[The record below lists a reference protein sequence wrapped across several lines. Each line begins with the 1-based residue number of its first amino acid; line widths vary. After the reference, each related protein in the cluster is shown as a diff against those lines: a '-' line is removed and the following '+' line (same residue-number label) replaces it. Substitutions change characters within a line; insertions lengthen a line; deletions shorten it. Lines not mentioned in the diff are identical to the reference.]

1 MKRALLTSALL
12 VAGLGVAVPVFAQGG
27 PQPGGPGPAGG
38 PDRHFARMCEDQ
50 EARLAGK
57 LAYAEKKLNITEQ
70 QRAAWT
76 KFADAARSSL
86 KPTQDLCVKFKD
98 APRPAALPQRL
109 ERAEQMM
116 QAHLQ
121 QVQTVRPALTDL
133 YAQLTPDQQKQADRM
148 LNQGPGGM
156 GGHMGKH
163 MGGHHG
169 GWGDH
174 DGPRH
179 HGMGPGG
186 MGQGGMGQG
195 GMMGPGNGPGQGPG
209 KAPQEQ
215 PKN

>member
-98 APRPAALPQRL
+98 TPPPAALPQRL

-148 LNQGPGGM
+148 LNPGPGGM
-156 GGHMGKH
+156 GGHH
-163 MGGHHG
+163 MGPHHG
-169 GWGDH
+169 GPG
-174 DGPRH
+174 H
-179 HGMGPGG
+179 HGMGPGK
-186 MGQGGMGQG
+186 
-195 GMMGPGNGPGQGPG
+195 GPGPGPAP
-209 KAPQEQ
+209 APQEP
-215 PKN
+215 PKG

>member
-27 PQPGGPGPAGG
+27 PQPGGPGGPGG
-38 PDRHFARMCEDQ
+38 PDRHFAGMCEDQ

-57 LAYAEKKLNITEQ
+57 LAYAEKKLHITDQ

-121 QVQTVRPALTDL
+121 QLQTVRPALTDL
-133 YAQLTPDQQKQADRM
+133 YAQLTPDQQKEADHM
-148 LNQGPGGM
+148 LNQGPGGRM
-156 GGHMGKH
+156 GM
-163 MGGHHG
+163 HHG
-169 GWGDH
+169 GPGGWDH

-179 HGMGPGG
+179 HGMGSGGMGPGG
-186 MGQGGMGQG
+186 MGP
-195 GMMGPGNGPGQGPG
+195 GMMGPGNGPGNGPA

-215 PKN
+215 PKG

>member
-27 PQPGGPGPAGG
+27 PQPGGPGMGPGAGG

-57 LAYAEKKLNITEQ
+57 LAYAEKKLNITDQ

-109 ERAEQMM
+109 ERVEQMM

-121 QVQTVRPALTDL
+121 QIQTVRPALTDL

-156 GGHMGKH
+156 GGR

-169 GWGDH
+169 GHMGGPGGWDH

-186 MGQGGMGQG
+186 MGPGK
-195 GMMGPGNGPGQGPG
+195 GPGPGPAP
-209 KAPQEQ
+209 APQEQ
-215 PKN
+215 PKQ

>member
-27 PQPGGPGPAGG
+27 PQPGGPGMGPGAGG

-57 LAYAEKKLNITEQ
+57 LAYAEKKLNITDQ

-121 QVQTVRPALTDL
+121 QIQTVRPALTDL

-156 GGHMGKH
+156 GGR

-169 GWGDH
+169 GHMGGPGGWDH

-186 MGQGGMGQG
+186 MGPGK
-195 GMMGPGNGPGQGPG
+195 GPGPGPAP
-209 KAPQEQ
+209 APQEQ
-215 PKN
+215 PKQ

>member
-27 PQPGGPGPAGG
+27 PQPGGPGPG

-76 KFADAARSSL
+76 KFADAARTSL
-86 KPTQDLCVKFKD
+86 KPMQDLCVKFKD
-98 APRPAALPQRL
+98 QPPPAALPQRL
-109 ERAEQMM
+109 DRVEQMM

-121 QVQTVRPALTDL
+121 QIQTVKPALTDL
-133 YAQLTPDQQKQADRM
+133 YAQLTPDQQKQAERILHQGM
-148 LNQGPGGM
+148 GGPGGM
-156 GGHMGKH
+156 GRM
-163 MGGHHG
+163 GHHG
-169 GWGDH
+169 GPGGWDH

-179 HGMGPGG
+179 HGPG
-186 MGQGGMGQG
+186 M
-195 GMMGPGNGPGQGPG
+195 PPAPPPAPLP
-209 KAPQEQ
+209 APQDA

>member
-27 PQPGGPGPAGG
+27 PAGGPGMGPGAGPGAGMGPGAGG

-98 APRPAALPQRL
+98 TPPPAALPQRL

-121 QVQTVRPALTDL
+121 QIQTVRPALTDL
-133 YAQLTPDQQKQADRM
+133 YGQLTPDQQKQADRM

-156 GGHMGKH
+156 GGR

-169 GWGDH
+169 GWDH

-179 HGMGPGG
+179 HGMGPGK
-186 MGQGGMGQG
+186 
-195 GMMGPGNGPGQGPG
+195 GPAP
-209 KAPQEQ
+209 APQEQ
-215 PKN
+215 PKG

>member
-12 VAGLGVAVPVFAQGG
+12 VAGLGMAVPAFAQGG
-27 PQPGGPGPAGG
+27 PAGGPQAGGPGP
-38 PDRHFARMCEDQ
+38 DRQFARMCDDQ
-50 EARLAGK
+50 EARMAGR

-116 QAHLQ
+116 QARLQ

-148 LNQGPGGM
+148 LSQGMGGM
-156 GGHMGKH
+156 GGYMGKH
-163 MGGHHG
+163 MG
-169 GWGDH
+169 
-174 DGPRH
+174 GPRH

-186 MGQGGMGQG
+186 MGPGGMGPG
-195 GMMGPGNGPGQGPG
+195 GMGPGKGPGPAPAP
-209 KAPQEQ
+209 APQQ
-215 PKN
+215 

>member
-27 PQPGGPGPAGG
+27 PQPGGPGAGMGPGG

-70 QRAAWT
+70 QRTAWT

-98 APRPAALPQRL
+98 TPPPAALPQRL
-109 ERAEQMM
+109 ERVEQMM

-121 QVQTVRPALTDL
+121 QVQSVRPALTDL

-148 LNQGPGGM
+148 LNPGPGGM
-156 GGHMGKH
+156 GGHH
-163 MGGHHG
+163 MGPHHG
-169 GWGDH
+169 GPGGWDH

-179 HGMGPGG
+179 GMGPGK
-186 MGQGGMGQG
+186 
-195 GMMGPGNGPGQGPG
+195 GPGPGP
-209 KAPQEQ
+209 APQEP
-215 PKN
+215 PKG

>member
-98 APRPAALPQRL
+98 TPPPAALPQRL

-148 LNQGPGGM
+148 LNPGPGGM
-156 GGHMGKH
+156 GGHH
-163 MGGHHG
+163 MGPH
-169 GWGDH
+169 GDH

-179 HGMGPGG
+179 HGMGPG
-186 MGQGGMGQG
+186 
-195 GMMGPGNGPGQGPG
+195 PGPG
-209 KAPQEQ
+209 KGPVPAPQEP
-215 PKN
+215 PKG

>member
-27 PQPGGPGPAGG
+27 PQPGGPGPGAGG

-86 KPTQDLCVKFKD
+86 KPTQELCVKFKD

-121 QVQTVRPALTDL
+121 QLQTVRPALTDL

-163 MGGHHG
+163 MGGHQ
-169 GWGDH
+169 
-174 DGPRH
+174 
-179 HGMGPGG
+179 GMGPGG
-186 MGQGGMGQG
+186 MGPGGMGPG
-195 GMMGPGNGPGQGPG
+195 GMGPGNGPGNGPG

>member
-27 PQPGGPGPAGG
+27 PAGGPAGGPPPGGPGG

-76 KFADAARSSL
+76 KFADASRSSL

-98 APRPAALPQRL
+98 LPRPAALPQRL

-121 QVQTVRPALTDL
+121 QLQTVRPALTDL

-148 LNQGPGGM
+148 LNQGPGG
-156 GGHMGKH
+156 HMGKH

-169 GWGDH
+169 GPGGWDN
-174 DGPRH
+174 DGPGRGP
-179 HGMGPGG
+179 GMGPG
-186 MGQGGMGQG
+186 
-195 GMMGPGNGPGQGPG
+195 MGPKGPAP
-209 KAPQEQ
+209 APQEQ
-215 PKN
+215 PKG

>member
-27 PQPGGPGPAGG
+27 PAGGPAGGPPPGGPGG

-76 KFADAARSSL
+76 KFADASRSSL

-98 APRPAALPQRL
+98 LPRPAALPQRL

-121 QVQTVRPALTDL
+121 QLQTVRPALTDL

-148 LNQGPGGM
+148 LHQGPGS
-156 GGHMGKH
+156 HMGKH

-169 GWGDH
+169 GPGGWGH
-174 DGPRH
+174 DGPGKGP
-179 HGMGPGG
+179 GMGPG
-186 MGQGGMGQG
+186 MGQG
-195 GMMGPGNGPGQGPG
+195 MGPRGPAP
-209 KAPQEQ
+209 APQEQ
-215 PKN
+215 PKG

>member
-27 PQPGGPGPAGG
+27 PQPGGPGAGMGPGAGG

-57 LAYAEKKLNITEQ
+57 LAYAEKKLNITDQ

-98 APRPAALPQRL
+98 TPPPAALPQRL
-109 ERAEQMM
+109 ERVEQMM

-121 QVQTVRPALTDL
+121 QIQTVRPALTDL
-133 YAQLTPDQQKQADRM
+133 YGQLTPEQQKQADRM
-148 LNQGPGGM
+148 LTPGPGGM
-156 GGHMGKH
+156 GGR

-169 GWGDH
+169 GHMGGWDH

-186 MGQGGMGQG
+186 MGPG
-195 GMMGPGNGPGQGPG
+195 GMMGPGKGPAP
-209 KAPQEQ
+209 APQE
-215 PKN
+215 PTK

>member
-12 VAGLGVAVPVFAQGG
+12 VAGLGVAVPVFAQNGPAGG
-27 PQPGGPGPAGG
+27 PPPGGPGG

-98 APRPAALPQRL
+98 TPPPAALPQRL

-148 LNQGPGGM
+148 LNPGPGGM
-156 GGHMGKH
+156 GGHMGP
-163 MGGHHG
+163 HHG
-169 GWGDH
+169 GPG
-174 DGPRH
+174 H
-179 HGMGPGG
+179 HGMGPGK
-186 MGQGGMGQG
+186 
-195 GMMGPGNGPGQGPG
+195 GPGPGPAP
-209 KAPQEQ
+209 APQEP
-215 PKN
+215 PKG

>member
-27 PQPGGPGPAGG
+27 PAGGPQPGGPGPGAGG

-86 KPTQDLCVKFKD
+86 KPTQELCVKFKD

-121 QVQTVRPALTDL
+121 QLQTVRPALTDL

-163 MGGHHG
+163 MGGHQ
-169 GWGDH
+169 
-174 DGPRH
+174 
-179 HGMGPGG
+179 GMGPGG
-186 MGQGGMGQG
+186 MGPGGMGPG
-195 GMMGPGNGPGQGPG
+195 GMGPGGMGPGNGPGNGPG
-209 KAPQEQ
+209 RAPQEQ

>member
-27 PQPGGPGPAGG
+27 PQPGGPGMGPGAGG

-86 KPTQDLCVKFKD
+86 KPTQELCVKFKD
-98 APRPAALPQRL
+98 QPRPATLPQRL
-109 ERAEQMM
+109 ERVEQMM

-121 QVQTVRPALTDL
+121 QIQTVRPALTDL
-133 YAQLTPDQQKQADRM
+133 YGQLTPDQQKQADRM

-156 GGHMGKH
+156 GGR

-169 GWGDH
+169 GHMGGHMGGPGGWDH

-179 HGMGPGG
+179 HGMGP
-186 MGQGGMGQG
+186 G

-215 PKN
+215 PK

>member
-27 PQPGGPGPAGG
+27 PAGGPQPGGPGPGAGG

-109 ERAEQMM
+109 ERVEQMM

-186 MGQGGMGQG
+186 M
-195 GMMGPGNGPGQGPG
+195 MGPGKGPGPGP
-209 KAPQEQ
+209 APQEQ

>member
-98 APRPAALPQRL
+98 TPPPAALPQRL

-133 YAQLTPDQQKQADRM
+133 YAQLTPAQQKQADRM
-148 LNQGPGGM
+148 LNPGPGGM
-156 GGHMGKH
+156 GGHH
-163 MGGHHG
+163 MGPHHG
-169 GWGDH
+169 GPMGDRG
-174 DGPRH
+174 GPGH
-179 HGMGPGG
+179 HGMGPGK
-186 MGQGGMGQG
+186 
-195 GMMGPGNGPGQGPG
+195 GPGPGP
-209 KAPQEQ
+209 APQEA
-215 PKN
+215 PKG

>member
-27 PQPGGPGPAGG
+27 PQPGGPGPGMG
-38 PDRHFARMCEDQ
+38 PGHDRHFARMCEDQ

-98 APRPAALPQRL
+98 TPPPAALPQRL

-121 QVQTVRPALTDL
+121 QIQSVRPALTDL

-148 LNQGPGGM
+148 LNPGPGGM
-156 GGHMGKH
+156 GGRMGPR
-163 MGGHHG
+163 HG
-169 GWGDH
+169 GPGGWDH

-179 HGMGPGG
+179 HGMGPGK
-186 MGQGGMGQG
+186 
-195 GMMGPGNGPGQGPG
+195 GPGPGPVP
-209 KAPQEQ
+209 APQEA
-215 PKN
+215 PKG

>member
-27 PQPGGPGPAGG
+27 PQPGGPGPGMGPGAGG
-38 PDRHFARMCEDQ
+38 HDRHFARMCEDQ

-98 APRPAALPQRL
+98 TPPPAALPQRL
-109 ERAEQMM
+109 ERVEQMM

-121 QVQTVRPALTDL
+121 QVQSVRPALTDL

-148 LNQGPGGM
+148 LNPGPGGM
-156 GGHMGKH
+156 GGHMGP
-163 MGGHHG
+163 HHG
-169 GWGDH
+169 GPGGWDH

-179 HGMGPGG
+179 HGMGPGK
-186 MGQGGMGQG
+186 
-195 GMMGPGNGPGQGPG
+195 GPGPVP
-209 KAPQEQ
+209 APQEP
-215 PKN
+215 PKG

>member
-27 PQPGGPGPAGG
+27 PQPGGPGPGMG
-38 PDRHFARMCEDQ
+38 PGHDRHFARMCEDQ
-50 EARLAGK
+50 EARLAGR

-98 APRPAALPQRL
+98 VPPPPALPQRL

-121 QVQTVRPALTDL
+121 QLQTVRPALTDL
-133 YAQLTPDQQKQADRM
+133 YAQLTPDQQRQADHM

-156 GGHMGKH
+156 GGRMGP
-163 MGGHHG
+163 HHG
-169 GWGDH
+169 GPGGWDH

-179 HGMGPGG
+179 HGMGPGK
-186 MGQGGMGQG
+186 
-195 GMMGPGNGPGQGPG
+195 GPGPGPAP
-209 KAPQEQ
+209 APQEP
-215 PKN
+215 PKG

>member
-27 PQPGGPGPAGG
+27 PAGGPQPGGPGPGMGPG

-109 ERAEQMM
+109 ERVEQMM

-186 MGQGGMGQG
+186 M
-195 GMMGPGNGPGQGPG
+195 MGPGKGPGP
-209 KAPQEQ
+209 APQEQ

>member
-1 MKRALLTSALL
+1 M
-12 VAGLGVAVPVFAQGG
+12 AG
-27 PQPGGPGPAGG
+27 
-38 PDRHFARMCEDQ
+38 R
-50 EARLAGK
+50 

-116 QAHLQ
+116 QARLQ

-148 LNQGPGGM
+148 LSQGMGGM
-156 GGHMGKH
+156 GGYMGKH
-163 MGGHHG
+163 MG
-169 GWGDH
+169 
-174 DGPRH
+174 GPRH

-186 MGQGGMGQG
+186 MGPGGMGPG
-195 GMMGPGNGPGQGPG
+195 KGPGPAPAP
-209 KAPQEQ
+209 APQQ
-215 PKN
+215 

>member
-98 APRPAALPQRL
+98 APPPAALPQRL

-148 LNQGPGGM
+148 LNPGPGGM
-156 GGHMGKH
+156 GGHH
-163 MGGHHG
+163 MGPHHG
-169 GWGDH
+169 GPMGDH

-179 HGMGPGG
+179 GMGPGK
-186 MGQGGMGQG
+186 
-195 GMMGPGNGPGQGPG
+195 GPGPGP
-209 KAPQEQ
+209 APQEA
-215 PKN
+215 PKG

>member
-27 PQPGGPGPAGG
+27 PAGGPPPGG

-98 APRPAALPQRL
+98 APPPAALPQRL

-148 LNQGPGGM
+148 LNPGPGGM
-156 GGHMGKH
+156 GGHH
-163 MGGHHG
+163 MGPHHG
-169 GWGDH
+169 GPGGWDH

-179 HGMGPGG
+179 GMGPGK
-186 MGQGGMGQG
+186 
-195 GMMGPGNGPGQGPG
+195 GPGPGPAP
-209 KAPQEQ
+209 APQEP
-215 PKN
+215 PKG

>member
-1 MKRALLTSALL
+1 MKRALLTSAPL

-27 PQPGGPGPAGG
+27 PAGGPQPGGPGMGPGAGG

-57 LAYAEKKLNITEQ
+57 LAYAEKKLNITDQ

-98 APRPAALPQRL
+98 APPPAALPQRL
-109 ERAEQMM
+109 ERVEQMM

-121 QVQTVRPALTDL
+121 QIQTIRPALTDL
-133 YAQLTPDQQKQADRM
+133 YGQLTPEQQKQADRM
-148 LNQGPGGM
+148 LTPGPGGM
-156 GGHMGKH
+156 GGHHGGH
-163 MGGHHG
+163 MGGPG
-169 GWGDH
+169 GWDH

-186 MGQGGMGQG
+186 M
-195 GMMGPGNGPGQGPG
+195 MGPGKGPAP
-209 KAPQEQ
+209 APQE
-215 PKN
+215 PTK

>member
-27 PQPGGPGPAGG
+27 PAGGPPPGGPGG

-76 KFADAARSSL
+76 KFADASRSSL

-98 APRPAALPQRL
+98 LPRPAALPQRL

-121 QVQTVRPALTDL
+121 QLQTVRPALTDL

-148 LNQGPGGM
+148 LNQGPGG
-156 GGHMGKH
+156 HMGKH

-169 GWGDH
+169 GPGGWGH
-174 DGPRH
+174 EGPGKGP
-179 HGMGPGG
+179 GMGPG
-186 MGQGGMGQG
+186 
-195 GMMGPGNGPGQGPG
+195 MGPRGPAP
-209 KAPQEQ
+209 APQEQ
-215 PKN
+215 PKG

>member
-27 PQPGGPGPAGG
+27 PAGGPQPGGPGPGMGPG

-109 ERAEQMM
+109 ERVEQMM

-169 GWGDH
+169 GWDH

-186 MGQGGMGQG
+186 M
-195 GMMGPGNGPGQGPG
+195 MGPGKGPGP
-209 KAPQEQ
+209 APQEQ

>member
-76 KFADAARSSL
+76 KFADAARASL

-148 LNQGPGGM
+148 LNQGPGG
-156 GGHMGKH
+156 HMGKH

-186 MGQGGMGQG
+186 MG
-195 GMMGPGNGPGQGPG
+195 PGNGPGKGPAP
-209 KAPQEQ
+209 APQEQ
-215 PKN
+215 PRG

>member
-27 PQPGGPGPAGG
+27 PQPGGPGMGPGAGG

-98 APRPAALPQRL
+98 QPRPAALPQRL

-121 QVQTVRPALTDL
+121 QIQTIRPALTDL

-156 GGHMGKH
+156 GGR

-169 GWGDH
+169 GHMGGPGGWDH

-186 MGQGGMGQG
+186 MG
-195 GMMGPGNGPGQGPG
+195 PG
-209 KAPQEQ
+209 KGPAPAPQEQ
-215 PKN
+215 PK

>member
-98 APRPAALPQRL
+98 APPPAALPQRL

-148 LNQGPGGM
+148 LNPGPGGM
-156 GGHMGKH
+156 GGHH
-163 MGGHHG
+163 MGPHHG
-169 GWGDH
+169 GPMGDRG
-174 DGPRH
+174 GPGH
-179 HGMGPGG
+179 HGMGPGK
-186 MGQGGMGQG
+186 
-195 GMMGPGNGPGQGPG
+195 GPGPGP
-209 KAPQEQ
+209 APQEA
-215 PKN
+215 PKG

>member
-98 APRPAALPQRL
+98 TPPPAALPQRL

-148 LNQGPGGM
+148 LNPGPGGM
-156 GGHMGKH
+156 GGRMGP
-163 MGGHHG
+163 HHG
-169 GWGDH
+169 GPMGDH

-179 HGMGPGG
+179 HGMGPGK
-186 MGQGGMGQG
+186 
-195 GMMGPGNGPGQGPG
+195 GPGPGPAP
-209 KAPQEQ
+209 APQEP
-215 PKN
+215 PKG

>member
-98 APRPAALPQRL
+98 APPPAALPQRL

-148 LNQGPGGM
+148 LNPGPGGM
-156 GGHMGKH
+156 GGHH
-163 MGGHHG
+163 MGPHHG
-169 GWGDH
+169 GPG
-174 DGPRH
+174 H
-179 HGMGPGG
+179 HGMGPGK
-186 MGQGGMGQG
+186 
-195 GMMGPGNGPGQGPG
+195 GPGPGPVP
-209 KAPQEQ
+209 APQEP
-215 PKN
+215 PKG